1 MCTSQQEEEE
11 KYFIIFCAFQQ
22 RRVIFGIIYPKVKIE
37 TTILSFDKKYI

>member
-1 MCTSQQEEEE
+1 MCTPLEEEE

-22 RRVIFGIIYPKVKIE
+22 RRVIFGIIPKVKIE